1 MDKRVFLF
9 DGTGLAYRAFYAIKG
24 LTTSKGFPTNAIF
37 GFIRIFLKL
46 LKEYKPSYAAVA
58 FDVGK
63 KTFRSEMMASYKANR
78 RPTPDAFKQQL
89 PYIKKF
95 LECLGIKVIEVEGYE
110 ADDVIATL
118 AEKLSK
124 EGFEVFVITSDKDMR
139 QIISDRVKVIS
150 ISHRGGQK
158 LYDRSVFKEEYGI
171 EPHQL
176 PEVFGLSGDQ
186 IDNIPG
192 VPGIGEKT
200 ALKLIKEFGS
210 LENLYE
216 RLEEL
221 PPKRRE
227 TLEKF
232 KEQAFLSRELA
243 KVEKEVPVEVSPEEL
258 RVKEPSGE
266 CLSELLTE
274 LEMWG
279 TAKELQKLYPKLE
292 FQSSKAKEGERVS
305 PEEIRELLRPKDLFT
320 PAEGALIVEGE
331 KAFVAAGGKF
341 AEVEPERLGEVLS
354 EATRVYA
361 FGLKELYHR
370 LGEERVKGL
379 PLFDVSLGYYLL
391 NPLLKNYSAE
401 SILKEFLK
409 VAEVKEVAPLL
420 PHAIEVGREVREKL
434 KREGLLRLYKEVEEP
449 LSFVLYQMERRG
461 VLFNRGY
468 LEEFGGE
475 LQQKQ
480 EELKR
485 RIFEIAGEEFNLNSP
500 KQLAAILFEKL
511 GLKPLKK
518 TKSGYSTDVETL
530 TTLALEGA
538 EIARLLLEYR
548 KLSKLEGT
556 FVRGILKHMK
566 EDGRVHTRFLQTA
579 TATGRLSSAEP
590 NLQNLPVSD
599 ETAKRVRHAVIA
611 PEGYRLVWADYSQVE
626 LRILAHLS
634 GDEGLI
640 EAFRKGEDV
649 HSETAKHLFETEE
662 VDEKMRRVAKTV
674 NFGIIYGMSPHGL
687 ADRLGIPLKEAE
699 EFIERYFKKFPK
711 VKEFLDATLKEAY
724 ERGFVKT
731 LFGRKRPL
739 PELFDR
745 NYHVR
750 SFGERA
756 AVNAVV
762 QGTAA
767 DVMKMAMVALYE
779 PLKELGAHMVLQV
792 HDELVVEAPVEK
804 VEEIKELLKE
814 KMEGV
819 VELSAP
825 LKVEVKEGEHWD

>member
-1 MDKRVFLF
+1 VDKRALLF

-24 LTTSKGFPTNAIF
+24 LTTSKGFPTNAVF
-37 GFIRIFLKL
+37 GFIRIFLRL
-46 LKEYKPSYAAVA
+46 LKEYRPSYAAVA

-63 KTFRSEMMASYKANR
+63 KTFRTEMMESYKANR

-118 AEKLSK
+118 ADRLAE
-124 EGFEVFVITSDKDMR
+124 EGFEVLVVTSDKDMR
-139 QIISDRVKVIS
+139 QIISDRVKIIS
-150 ISHRGGQK
+150 ISHGGAQK
-158 LYDRSVFKEEYGI
+158 LYDREKFKEEYGI
-171 EPHQL
+171 EPEQL
-176 PEVFGLSGDQ
+176 PEVFGLSGDS

-200 ALKLIKEFGS
+200 ALKLIKEFKTLEG
-210 LENLYE
+210 LYENLE
-216 RLEEL
+216 AL

-243 KVEKEVPVEVSPEEL
+243 RVERRAPIKIAPEEL
-258 RVKEPSGE
+258 KVKEPDGK
-266 CLSELLTE
+266 CLSELLSQ
-274 LEMWG
+274 LEMRG
-279 TAKELQKLYPKLE
+279 TAKEIKKLFPNLE
-292 FQSSKAKEGERVS
+292 LSGGKVEEGEES
-305 PEEIRELLRPKDLFT
+305 TPEEIANLLKPKDLFT
-320 PAEGALIVEGE
+320 KGEGCLILKGNKALI
-331 KAFVAAGGKF
+331 AAGKKYST
-341 AEVEPERLGEVLS
+341 VEPRRAKEILK
-354 EATRVYA
+354 EAGRVYT
-361 FGLKELYHR
+361 FSLKELYHR
-370 LGEERVKGL
+370 LGDEAREL

-401 SILKEFLK
+401 ALLKEHLK
-409 VAEVKEVAPLL
+409 SAEIK
-420 PHAIEVGREVREKL
+420 AIESVAHHGIALGREVIKRL
-434 KREGLLRLYKEVEEP
+434 KKEGLWELYSRIEKP
-449 LSFVLYQMERRG
+449 LSFVLYKMEKRG
-461 VLFNRGY
+461 VLFNTKA
-468 LEEFGGE
+468 LEELGRE

-480 EELKR
+480 EELKG
-485 RIFEIAGEEFNLNSP
+485 RIFEIAGEEFNINSP
-500 KQLAAILFEKL
+500 KQLGKILFEKL
-511 GLKPLKK
+511 GLKPLKR

-538 EIARLLLEYR
+538 EIAQLLLEYR

-556 FVRGILKHMK
+556 FVRGILKHVG

-599 ETAKRVRHAVIA
+599 EFSRRIRHSVIA
-611 PEGYRLVWADYSQVE
+611 PPGHTLVWADYSQVE

-634 GDEGLI
+634 GDEKLI
-640 EAFRKGEDV
+640 EAFREGKDI
-649 HSETAKHLFETEE
+649 HTETAKHLFGAQE

-699 EFIERYFKKFPK
+699 EFIERYFKNFPR
-711 VKEFLDATLKEAY
+711 VKEFLDRTLKEAY
-724 ERGFVKT
+724 KRGYVKT
-731 LFGRKRPL
+731 LFGRRRPL
-739 PELFDR
+739 PELKDR

-756 AVNAVV
+756 AVNAAI

-767 DVMKMAMVALYE
+767 DIMKMAMVELYE
-779 PLKELGAHMVLQV
+779 PLRELSAHMVLQV
-792 HDELVVEAPVEK
+792 HDELVVEAPTDRVKE
-804 VEEIKELLKE
+804 VKELLKE

-825 LKVEVKEGEHWD
+825 LKVDVKEGEHWD